1 MNYYPSN
8 SAFIELPVTKPQ
20 QQGCEF
26 YLNNVWTLKSYLEMC
41 DAMIVFPNK
50 KQTEMQK
57 KQPKTHST
65 ITTCQGRERV
75 NSSNNSIIFH
85 I

>member
-8 SAFIELPVTKPQ
+8 SACIELPVTKPQ

-26 YLNNVWTLKSYLEMC
+26 YLNNVRTWKSYLEMC
-41 DAMIVFPNK
+41 DAMIIVVFPNK

-57 KQPKTHST
+57 KKPTKNPPYYHNMPGKRRS
-65 ITTCQGRERV
+65 E
-75 NSSNNSIIFH
+75 
-85 I
+85 